1 MMTPELEGETRIRE
15 APVRALAK
23 AKVEAILW
31 EELEETT
38 PMRGTLRMSSERSL
52 V

>member
-1 MMTPELEGETRIRE
+1 MTPELVEEIRIRE
-15 APVRALAK
+15 ALVRASAK

-31 EELEETT
+31 EELEETI